1 MKKSTRF
8 IAAAASAA
16 LCITSLAGCGSSS
29 GKSDT
34 IKIGGVF
41 SLTGVTAITEE
52 SMTNCAQL
60 AVDQINDAG
69 GVNGK
74 KLEYIVKDYASDA
87 DTAVKVTRELI
98 MQDEV
103 SAIVGPYMSSA
114 RVAMEP
120 VVEEKDI
127 PLIYPTYYEGETPND
142 HVIYTGAVPNQQGD
156 YFVPWLYENVSK
168 NFYLI
173 GTDTTYASAINKQAE
188 AAVTKLGGNV
198 VGNEFVPSD
207 TTQFTDI
214 ISKIQNTCG
223 DDGCVIYANLNG
235 DSGTAFYTQFAAAG
249 LSDKYTI
256 ASFIMDESFSTAL
269 GDAAVGTYASANYFN
284 SISSDKN
291 TEFLKA
297 YSDKYGAEKAKAVT
311 AVGEATYDAVQM
323 LAESLE
329 KCGDDISTESILSN
343 FSGLTYDAPQGEIK
357 EDPDTHHIYLK
368 ARIGQVQ
375 KDGSIK
381 VVYESDDTI
390 KPVPVE

>member
-69 GVNGK
+69 GVNGE

-198 VGNEFVPSD
+198 VGNELVPSD

>member
-198 VGNEFVPSD
+198 VGKELVPSD

>member
-198 VGNEFVPSD
+198 VGNELVPSD

-329 KCGDDISTESILSN
+329 KCGDDISTESILSD

>member
-127 PLIYPTYYEGETPND
+127 PLIYPTYYEGEMPND

-198 VGNEFVPSD
+198 VGNELVPSD

>member
-198 VGNEFVPSD
+198 VGNELVPSD

>member
-60 AVDQINDAG
+60 AVDQIKDAG

-198 VGNEFVPSD
+198 VGNELVPSD

>member
-198 VGNEFVPSD
+198 VGNELVPSD

-329 KCGDDISTESILSN
+329 KCGDDISTESI
-343 FSGLTYDAPQGEIK
+343 
-357 EDPDTHHIYLK
+357 
-368 ARIGQVQ
+368 
-375 KDGSIK
+375 
-381 VVYESDDTI
+381 
-390 KPVPVE
+390 

>member
-60 AVDQINDAG
+60 AVDQINYAG

-127 PLIYPTYYEGETPND
+127 PLIYPTYY
-142 HVIYTGAVPNQQGD
+142 
-156 YFVPWLYENVSK
+156 
-168 NFYLI
+168 
-173 GTDTTYASAINKQAE
+173 
-188 AAVTKLGGNV
+188 
-198 VGNEFVPSD
+198 
-207 TTQFTDI
+207 
-214 ISKIQNTCG
+214 
-223 DDGCVIYANLNG
+223 
-235 DSGTAFYTQFAAAG
+235 
-249 LSDKYTI
+249 
-256 ASFIMDESFSTAL
+256 
-269 GDAAVGTYASANYFN
+269 
-284 SISSDKN
+284 
-291 TEFLKA
+291 
-297 YSDKYGAEKAKAVT
+297 
-311 AVGEATYDAVQM
+311 
-323 LAESLE
+323 
-329 KCGDDISTESILSN
+329 
-343 FSGLTYDAPQGEIK
+343 
-357 EDPDTHHIYLK
+357 
-368 ARIGQVQ
+368 
-375 KDGSIK
+375 
-381 VVYESDDTI
+381 
-390 KPVPVE
+390 

>member
-87 DTAVKVTRELI
+87 DTAVKVTRERI

-198 VGNEFVPSD
+198 VGNELVPSD

>member
-142 HVIYTGAVPNQQGD
+142 HVIYTGAGPNQQGD

-198 VGNEFVPSD
+198 VGNELVPSD

>member
-198 VGNEFVPSD
+198 VGNELVPSD

-256 ASFIMDESFSTAL
+256 ASFIMEESFSTAL

>member
-41 SLTGVTAITEE
+41 SITGVTAITEE

-198 VGNEFVPSD
+198 VGNELVPSD

>member
-198 VGNEFVPSD
+198 VGNELVPSD

-223 DDGCVIYANLNG
+223 DDGFVIYANLNG

>member
-1 MKKSTRF
+1 M
-8 IAAAASAA
+8 
-16 LCITSLAGCGSSS
+16 CITSLAGCGSSS

-127 PLIYPTYYEGETPND
+127 PLIYPTYYEGEMPND

-198 VGNEFVPSD
+198 VGNELVPSD

>member
-120 VVEEKDI
+120 VVEE
-127 PLIYPTYYEGETPND
+127 
-142 HVIYTGAVPNQQGD
+142 
-156 YFVPWLYENVSK
+156 
-168 NFYLI
+168 
-173 GTDTTYASAINKQAE
+173 
-188 AAVTKLGGNV
+188 
-198 VGNEFVPSD
+198 
-207 TTQFTDI
+207 
-214 ISKIQNTCG
+214 
-223 DDGCVIYANLNG
+223 NLSYRN
-235 DSGTAFYTQFAAAG
+235 
-249 LSDKYTI
+249 
-256 ASFIMDESFSTAL
+256 
-269 GDAAVGTYASANYFN
+269 
-284 SISSDKN
+284 
-291 TEFLKA
+291 
-297 YSDKYGAEKAKAVT
+297 
-311 AVGEATYDAVQM
+311 
-323 LAESLE
+323 
-329 KCGDDISTESILSN
+329 
-343 FSGLTYDAPQGEIK
+343 
-357 EDPDTHHIYLK
+357 
-368 ARIGQVQ
+368 
-375 KDGSIK
+375 
-381 VVYESDDTI
+381 
-390 KPVPVE
+390 

>member
-198 VGNEFVPSD
+198 VGNELVPSD

-223 DDGCVIYANLNG
+223 DDGCVTYANLNG

>member
-188 AAVTKLGGNV
+188 AAVPKLGGNV
-198 VGNEFVPSD
+198 VGNELVPSD

>member
-198 VGNEFVPSD
+198 VGNELVPSD

-249 LSDKYTI
+249 LSDKYPK
-256 ASFIMDESFSTAL
+256 SR
-269 GDAAVGTYASANYFN
+269 V
-284 SISSDKN
+284 
-291 TEFLKA
+291 
-297 YSDKYGAEKAKAVT
+297 
-311 AVGEATYDAVQM
+311 
-323 LAESLE
+323 
-329 KCGDDISTESILSN
+329 ISTQNVIRDPRPVCRGKDRRAVLS
-343 FSGLTYDAPQGEIK
+343 P
-357 EDPDTHHIYLK
+357 
-368 ARIGQVQ
+368 
-375 KDGSIK
+375 
-381 VVYESDDTI
+381 
-390 KPVPVE
+390 

>member
-8 IAAAASAA
+8 IAAAASAV

-198 VGNEFVPSD
+198 VGNELVPSD

>member
-8 IAAAASAA
+8 RAAAASAA

-198 VGNEFVPSD
+198 VGNELVPSD